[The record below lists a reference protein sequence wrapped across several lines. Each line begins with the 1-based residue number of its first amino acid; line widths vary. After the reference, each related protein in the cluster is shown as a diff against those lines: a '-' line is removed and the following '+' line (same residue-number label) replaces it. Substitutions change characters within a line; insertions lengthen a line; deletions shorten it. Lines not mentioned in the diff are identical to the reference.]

1 MLIIVILALIF
12 YGVVMNYR
20 YDNQKDIDDKNYL
33 EEEICPYK
41 LEPNKNCNQ
50 LEFDDQE
57 EFD

>member
-33 EEEICPYK
+33 EEEMCPYK
-41 LEPNKNCNQ
+41 LEPR
-50 LEFDDQE
+50 EFEDQE
-57 EFD
+57 DFD